1 MSSVP
6 KHKRKESSFQVF
18 ETAKKLRKELT
29 TYILRDFAIDGKL
42 SEMEYWILNDERTEI
57 MHDVRNVC
65 SCIEMA
71 NSIYVTC
78 QTELEERRKYLDLA
92 IGWCNRLKTELNYI
106 CDNFSS
112 KVNMK
117 KYGISSRMV
126 DEEIGLL
133 KGWRKSNKKIQ
144 NNLAKSKLEDSVN
157 SMADVE

>member
-6 KHKRKESSFQVF
+6 KYKRKESSFQVF

-71 NSIYVTC
+71 RKALDAKIRYV
-78 QTELEERRKYLDLA
+78 A
-92 IGWCNRLKTELNYI
+92 MMG
-106 CDNFSS
+106 
-112 KVNMK
+112 
-117 KYGISSRMV
+117 GIT
-126 DEEIGLL
+126 L
-133 KGWRKSNKKIQ
+133 
-144 NNLAKSKLEDSVN
+144 
-157 SMADVE
+157 

>member
-6 KHKRKESSFQVF
+6 KYKRKESSFQVF

-78 QTELEERRKYLDLA
+78 QTELEERRKYQDLA

-157 SMADVE
+157 SMTDVE

>member
-1 MSSVP
+1 MSNVP
-6 KHKRKESSFQVF
+6 KFKRKESSFQVF
-18 ETAKKLRKELT
+18 ETAKKVRKELT
-29 TYILRDFAIDGKL
+29 TYVLRDFAIDGKL
-42 SEMEYWILNDERTEI
+42 SEMEYWILNDERAEI
-57 MHDVRNVC
+57 MHDIRNAC

-78 QTELEERRKYLDLA
+78 QSELEERRKYQNLA

-133 KGWRKSNKKIQ
+133 KAWRKSNKKIQ
-144 NNLAKSKLEDSVN
+144 KSIENAGQANMKNKHS
-157 SMADVE
+157 DVE